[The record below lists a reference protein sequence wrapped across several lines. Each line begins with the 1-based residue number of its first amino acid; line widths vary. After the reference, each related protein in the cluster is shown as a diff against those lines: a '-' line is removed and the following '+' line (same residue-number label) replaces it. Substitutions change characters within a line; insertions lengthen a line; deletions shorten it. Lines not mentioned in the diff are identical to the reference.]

1 VNDASSIGPVPL
13 AARPG
18 CYSLQLPDPF
28 EAPMVFSS
36 PHSGRSYSE
45 TFLSASRLDALTLR
59 RSEDSFVEELFA
71 AVPAQGGALIA
82 AEFPRAWCDVNRE
95 RWELDPD
102 MFEDSLPD
110 WVNSASPRV
119 AAGLGTIA
127 RVVST
132 GAAIYGRRLRFAD
145 AEQRVAACWD
155 PYHAALNGLIE
166 NVQARFGACV
176 LVDCHSM
183 PAHACS
189 DRRPVPDII
198 LGDGYGVTCA
208 PSLIAHAEAFLKG
221 CGYVVRRNNPYA
233 GGFVTRHYGQPSR
246 GVHALQVEIAR
257 RLYMTEATLEKHA
270 GFGRVARDMSQFAA
284 SLSQAAAR
292 LIG

>member
-1 VNDASSIGPVPL
+1 VSDASLIAPAPL
-13 AARPG
+13 GSRPG
-18 CYSLQLPDPF
+18 CYSLHLPDPF

-36 PHSGRSYSE
+36 PHSGRAYGA
-45 TFLSASRLDALTLR
+45 TFLSVSRLDALTLR

-71 AVPAQGGALIA
+71 AVPAQGGAFIA

-95 RWELDPD
+95 RWELDPE
-102 MFEDSLPD
+102 MFEDRLPD
-110 WVNSASPRV
+110 WVNITSPRV

-132 GAAIYGRRLRFAD
+132 GAAIYGGRLRFAD
-145 AEQRVAACWD
+145 AEQRVASCWD
-155 PYHAALNGLIE
+155 PYHAALQSLIE
-166 NVQARFGACV
+166 DVRTRFGACV

-198 LGDGYGVTCA
+198 LGDGYGATCA

-221 CGYVVRRNNPYA
+221 CGYVVRRNDPYA
-233 GGFVTRHYGQPSR
+233 GGFVTRHYGKPAR

-257 RLYMTEATLEKHA
+257 RLYMTEATMEKHA
-270 GFGRVARDMSQFAA
+270 GFTRVERDMSQFAA
-284 SLSQAAAR
+284 SLGQAASR